1 MSAGERGPNNLVL
14 ALAAALVAALA
25 VAGWQVVDART
36 ASDDLEDARTQLS
49 SLEEQG
55 DLAAEKAASQAAL
68 ESAQKIL
75 LEITTYSWKE
85 GDHEFAWL
93 DQIAGTELKEQLAPN
108 VPDLQRA
115 IEKGKV
121 TAQGTVID
129 SAARV
134 VDATQV
140 EVLAFVDQ
148 AITDETNKDIKI
160 EEQRVSMTMTL
171 VDGAWLVERLELLSG
186 TNSQASE

>member
-1 MSAGERGPNNLVL
+1 MSAGKKGPSNLVL

-25 VAGWQVVDART
+25 VAGWQVVDARN
-36 ASDDLEDARTQLS
+36 ASADLEDARSQLR

-68 ESAQKIL
+68 ESAQQVL
-75 LEITTYSWKE
+75 VEITTYSWKE
-85 GDHEFAWL
+85 GDHDFAWL
-93 DQIAGTELKEQLAPN
+93 DKIAGTELREKLAPN
-108 VPDLQRA
+108 VPALQSA
-115 IEKGKV
+115 IVKGKV

-171 VDGAWLVERLELLSG
+171 VDDAWLVERLELLSG
-186 TNSQASE
+186 TNNQPAE